1 MSKNLYY
8 LIYRGK
14 VKVPELALRVLDA
27 SFLDFIKVRG
37 EKANKMFTAIHRI
50 VGTYGIEHR
59 VSKKAESVVLEL
71 PADVGQAI
79 LLFMLLTYNAK
90 DPERYVSFLERLIAG
105 KIPFSKY
112 LGMFVDVA
120 VGLSELGNNEE
131 RREAIVRPMVARSI
145 SMAMQSFVKVLSKYE
160 IRT

>member
-14 VKVPELALRVLDA
+14 VKVPELALRVLDV

-37 EKANKMFTAIHRI
+37 EKANKMFAAIHR
-50 VGTYGIEHR
+50 VLGAYGIEHR
-59 VSKKAESVVLEL
+59 VSKEAESVVLEL

-90 DPERYVSFLERLIAG
+90 DPGKYVSFLEKLLAG
-105 KIPFSKY
+105 KILFSKY

-131 RREAIVRPMVARSI
+131 GREAIIRPVVARNI

-160 IRT
+160 IGT